1 MDSRGFG
8 CVEVERQLIVNDKML
23 HLNYNNK
30 QDQSLNGHDG
40 GHVKPE
46 EAGELKQRV
55 AAAQKQI
62 DDLKDKHDNI
72 AAQLSDLNHTA
83 ATIQATIKTLMWVV
97 AISLPVGVAA
107 IGGVLSYFAH

>member
-1 MDSRGFG
+1 MSY
-8 CVEVERQLIVNDKML
+8 LS
-23 HLNYNNK
+23 YNNK
-30 QDQSLNGHDG
+30 QDQPLNGQHG

-72 AAQLSDLNHTA
+72 TSQLSDLNRTA
-83 ATIQATIKTLMWVV
+83 ASIQATIKTLMWVV
-97 AISLPVGVAA
+97 AISLPVGVASV
-107 IGGVLSYFAH
+107 GGFLSYVLQ